1 MEANLIK
8 YEKPHNDFIAK
19 CHATL
24 GGAYQQ
30 VVKAQAAL

>member
-1 MEANLIK
+1 MEANLIE
-8 YEKPHNDFIAK
+8 YEKTYNDFIAK
-19 CHATL
+19 CDATL